1 MFMKS
6 VHSAP
11 SVHGVHCM
19 MLVLL
24 LVLLLVLPKVRQALQ
39 IGRKLRLS
47 ISQTKEFSISNCF
60 PWFSADFPWQ
70 SLRH

>member
-24 LVLLLVLPKVRQALQ
+24 LVLLLVLPKVGHLIGAAAGAAEGEAGSPNWAQA
-39 IGRKLRLS
+39 
-47 ISQTKEFSISNCF
+47 
-60 PWFSADFPWQ
+60 
-70 SLRH
+70 